1 MHTSGLV
8 RGTLGSILLLA
19 ASLVGNGALA
29 AAAGQAAGLAAQVQ
43 PTNWEVLTGADYFV
57 GKYKQAS
64 DTTVAML
71 PLNARIQMDRVRL
84 ELSLNYL
91 WVKGPGLVAG
101 GGIVVPGSSK
111 ITKRSGLGD
120 TNVGAAWLIYR
131 GDLSTPSVELSGT
144 VKIPTADAGL
154 GTQKTDYTVIANLYQ
169 ALSPQWMLLG
179 SAGYQWLGDFGTV
192 QLKEGTILTAGM
204 NYKPT
209 TESSIGAVIAYRQE
223 YFSGLG
229 DAVSLS
235 PYFAT
240 NFDGMWRFSAY
251 GLVGLT
257 DASPS
262 WGGGLRIGLY
272 H

>member
-1 MHTSGLV
+1 M
-8 RGTLGSILLLA
+8 LGPMLLLT
-19 ASLVGNGALA
+19 ASLVSNEAVA
-29 AAAGQAAGLAAQVQ
+29 AEVAGQAGGISAQVQ

-64 DTTVAML
+64 DTTVAIL
-71 PLNARIQMDRVRL
+71 PVNARLQMDRLRL
-84 ELSLNYL
+84 ELTFNYL

-101 GGIVVPGSSK
+101 GGIVVPGSK
-111 ITKRSGLGD
+111 TVTKRSGIGD
-120 TNVGAAWLIYR
+120 TYAGAAWLVYR

-144 VKIPTADAGL
+144 VKIPTADTGL
-154 GTQKTDYTVIANLYQ
+154 GTRKTDYTVLANFYQ

-179 SAGYQWLGDFGTV
+179 SAGYQWLADFGTV
-192 QLKEGTILTAGM
+192 KLKEGAILTGGV

-209 TESSIGAVIAYRQE
+209 NDTSIGAVLAYRQE

-229 DAVSLS
+229 DAISVS
-235 PYFAT
+235 PYFST
-240 NFDGMWRFSAY
+240 NFGGMWRLSGY
-251 GLVGLT
+251 GLIGLT

-262 WGGGLRIGLY
+262 WGGGLRLGLY